1 MTVLRVIAIDDE
13 PLALRRL
20 EWCLQD
26 VPDVALVGKTGHPQ
40 RGLELIRTLA
50 PDVVL
55 LDVEMPELDGFELIE
70 SLGTLGTLDGAPMP
84 EIVFVTAFDHF
95 AVKAF
100 AASVVDYLLKPVERS
115 RLIEALERAR
125 VRRELRDAQA
135 RVQELR
141 EIIDNLRIDRRSDSQ
156 KHYETELWI
165 REGDARVRVPVEMI
179 ERLEADGD
187 YVRLHVG
194 QRVRLMRA
202 RLGDLAERLDPA
214 RFVRVHRS
222 EIVRH
227 DLISAIR
234 RHESGRTFAVLA
246 GGREVPVSRRYVS
259 RVTHAL
265 RFRKQQHRA

>member
-1 MTVLRVIAIDDE
+1 MTPLRVIAIDDE

-26 VPDVALVGKTGHPQ
+26 LPNVALVGKTGDPQ

-55 LDVEMPELDGFELIE
+55 LDVEMPELSGFELIE
-70 SLGTLGTLDGAPMP
+70 ALGTSAEDSMP
-84 EIVFVTAFDHF
+84 QIVFVTAFDHF

-115 RLIEALERAR
+115 RLMEALERAR

-141 EIIDNLRIDRRSDSQ
+141 EIIDNLRSDRRNGGQ
-156 KHYETELWI
+156 KRYETELWI
-165 REGDARVRVPVEMI
+165 REGDARVRVPIEMI

-194 QRVRLMRA
+194 QRTRLLRA

-214 RFVRVHRS
+214 QFVRVHRS

-227 DLISAIR
+227 DLIAAIR
-234 RHESGRTFAVLA
+234 RHESGRTFAVLN
-246 GGREVPVSRRYVS
+246 GGREVPVSRRYVA
-259 RVTHAL
+259 RVAHTL
-265 RFRKQQHRA
+265 RFRA

>member
-1 MTVLRVIAIDDE
+1 MTILRVLAIDDE

-20 EWCLQD
+20 EWCLQEM
-26 VPDVALVGKTGHPQ
+26 PGIALVGQTVNPQ
-40 RGLELIRTLA
+40 QGLEMIRTLA

-55 LDVEMPELDGFELIE
+55 LDVEMPELSGFDLIDALGDGPL
-70 SLGTLGTLDGAPMP
+70 P

-100 AASVVDYLLKPVERS
+100 AVSVVDYVLKPVERG
-115 RLIEALERAR
+115 RLLESLERAR

-141 EIIDNLRIDRRSDSQ
+141 EIVESLRAERHGGGSAQ
-156 KHYETELWI
+156 KKYETELWI

-187 YVRLHVG
+187 YVKLHVG

-202 RLGDLAERLDPA
+202 RLGDLADRLDPA
-214 RFVRVHRS
+214 QFVRIHRS

-227 DLISAIR
+227 DLIAAIR
-234 RHESGRTFAVLA
+234 RHDSGRTFAVLA
-246 GGREVPVSRRYVS
+246 GGREVPVSRRYVT
-259 RVTHAL
+259 RITQTL
-265 RFRKQQHRA
+265 RLRKESAR

>member
-1 MTVLRVIAIDDE
+1 MTALRVIAIDDE

-26 VPDVALVGKTGHPQ
+26 VPDVALIGKTGNPQ

-55 LDVEMPELDGFELIE
+55 LDVEMPELSGFELIDQ
-70 SLGTLGTLDGAPMP
+70 LGTLGPDDAAMP

-100 AASVVDYLLKPVERS
+100 AVSVVDYLLKPVERS

-125 VRRELRDAQA
+125 VRRELRDAHA

-141 EIIDNLRIDRRSDSQ
+141 EIIDNLRTDRRGDAQ
-156 KHYETELWI
+156 KKYETELWI
-165 REGDARVRVPVEMI
+165 REGDARVRVPVAMI

-227 DLISAIR
+227 DLIAAIR
-234 RHESGRTFAVLA
+234 RHESGRMFAVLS

-259 RVTHAL
+259 RVAHAL
-265 RFRKQQHRA
+265 RFRKQQHSA